1 MITRLNHEVKTSTVA
16 SKPTINKNTVA
27 APVMNPTRQDNYPR
41 RQQEHNHR
49 YQYYYPA
56 LYTSF

>member
-27 APVMNPTRQDNYPR
+27 APVMNPSRQDNYPR

-56 LYTSF
+56 Q